1 MTDGGRSRVRL
12 PRRRL
17 AVAIVA
23 AGALL
28 PLVTLVLRAAADEW
42 RAPGLLPQRYG
53 GRGVDVAFADA
64 SGAREAIVNSLTVA
78 TASTAI
84 ALVVAWPAARVI
96 GERRLRRL
104 GPVWVVLGL
113 PLLVPS
119 FATGS
124 GLTEWFIRLGIADS
138 LAGLVVAHLVP
149 VLPYVL
155 LILAGGFGPEVRE
168 LEEAAAVHGA
178 GRRRRLLLV
187 TLPAMSPVI
196 AVAALLGFLVS
207 WSQYGISLAVGGGTP
222 MLPLLLVPYVASD
235 PQVASVLAIV
245 FLAPAIA
252 AVALSLALMRHA
264 AAGRGRSAARRVAD
278 PVDASERAGYGRSG
292 QLEMVNAR
300 REGGLT

>member
-1 MTDGGRSRVRL
+1 MTDAGLQRAGA
-12 PRRRL
+12 PGRRL
-17 AVAIVA
+17 VTALVA

-28 PLVTLVLRAAADEW
+28 PLLTLVLRAAADEW
-42 RAPGLLPQRYG
+42 RSPAVLPQRYG
-53 GRGVDVAFADA
+53 LRGVDQAFADA
-64 SGAREAIVNSLTVA
+64 SGAGEAIVNSLVVA
-78 TASTAI
+78 VAATAI
-84 ALVVAWPAARVI
+84 ALIVAWPAARVI

-124 GLTEWFIRLGIADS
+124 GLTEWFLRLGIADT
-138 LAGLVVAHLVP
+138 LTGLVAAHLVP

-155 LILAGGFGPEVRE
+155 LILAGGFGPEVAE

-187 TLPAMSPVI
+187 TLPAMAPVI

-207 WSQYGISLAVGGGTP
+207 WSQYGLSLAVGGGTP
-222 MLPLLLVPYVASD
+222 MLPLLLVPFVSSD
-235 PQVASVLAIV
+235 PQVASVLALV

-252 AVALSLALMRHA
+252 AVALSLALMRRSTGGQGGSA
-264 AAGRGRSAARRVAD
+264 AAG
-278 PVDASERAGYGRSG
+278 
-292 QLEMVNAR
+292 
-300 REGGLT
+300 